1 MADHWF
7 FEADLIALRQEW
19 ARLMREYGRTGC
31 AEVLARAHEAHAR
44 YLERVDQVRSRSQG
58 ASRGANTLAEP
69 VTSR

>member
-44 YLERVDQVRSRSQG
+44 YSNGSTRCG
-58 ASRGANTLAEP
+58 AGPRARRA
-69 VTSR
+69 V

>member
-44 YLERVDQVRSRSQG
+44 YLVRVDQVRSRSQG
-58 ASRGANTLAEP
+58 RSAAVPTPSR
-69 VTSR
+69 SR